1 MDFDLTTL
9 FIFGSTYLAILFGI
23 AFITDRG
30 WIPQKIVRHP
40 LVYVLSMG
48 VFASGWFYFNSIG
61 LAQRSGYGF
70 VSSAIGISLAFL
82 LSPLLLQPILDL
94 TRTYQLSSLADLIAF
109 RYRSPF
115 AGTLTT
121 WVILVGAIALIALQI
136 RVVADTA
143 DVLTTV
149 SSHDSIAIGFCALI
163 TLFAVLFGTSR
174 EKNREQHD
182 GLVMAIAFESLSK
195 LIAFL
200 IVGGFAIYGG
210 FGGFES
216 MSAWVE
222 LQPMSTLTQKNST
235 NFSQSQILIVVF
247 FAASITMPHMF
258 YATFTENN
266 GRRALSFA
274 SWGLPLYFFLISLP
288 VLPILWAGLKSGSTV
303 PVEYYPVIIGDS
315 FGRPLL
321 SLLGYMGGLSAA
333 SGLIIV
339 ITLAL
344 SNMCLNHIILPLR
357 QPSPKQN
364 IYKWLMWRRRIL
376 ISALIWAGFALHYL
390 PSDLVAIGSIGA
402 MAFIT
407 CLQFLPGVLAILY
420 WPPGNKRGYIA
431 GIIAS
436 SILLI
441 LYLFYTDFA
450 QESLINWRLITEQSI
465 INWRLATALSLAVN
479 VAVFAIVSLLF
490 PSDEEEF
497 NTANICS
504 LDNLRRPHQGELVAK
519 SVGEFIKNLEAPL
532 GFKTARREVKH
543 ALRELNF
550 TEEDQRPYAMRL
562 LRGRLEVNLSE
573 LLGPKVGRGIIE
585 SSLPYEIVPKNIG
598 TDLNV
603 IESGIEAYRG
613 NLSGVAAD
621 LDNLRRYHRHILF
634 NLPIG
639 ICSLG
644 PNNEIVMWN
653 RELENL
659 TGIKSA
665 QVIGSQ
671 TINLPEPWQ
680 GILEDFSENNVNQTD
695 KRSFALKNV
704 RKTVKLHKAM
714 IEKEI
719 DPDSNSSTDGL
730 IILVEDLTDT
740 ENLEAGLAHSQRLAS
755 IGRLAAGVAHEIGN
769 PITGIACLAQTI
781 RDEFKSEEL
790 QELSGEIITQTNRTS
805 KILQSLVNFAH
816 TGTNQKLYS
825 KQKVAVSDCVADTK
839 TLISLDKKS
848 TDIDYIFE
856 TDPKAEI
863 LGDSQRLLQIFVN
876 LINNARD
883 ASQKG
888 DKVITRTSAEGNT
901 VKITITDE
909 GSGIPDH
916 LQNRVF
922 DPFFTTKEPG
932 EGTGLGLSLVY
943 SIVEDLNGNIDI
955 MSSTGKGEKGTQ
967 VTLSF
972 PRYQNL

>member
-9 FIFGSTYLAILFGI
+9 FVFGSAYLAILFGI

-121 WVILVGAIALIALQI
+121 WVILVGSIALIALQI

-143 DVLTTV
+143 DVLTTA

-163 TLFAVLFGTSR
+163 TLFAVLFGTSS

-216 MSAWVE
+216 MGAWVE

-235 NFSQSQILIVVF
+235 NFSQFQIFIVVF

-258 YATFTENN
+258 YTTFTENN

-465 INWRLATALSLAVN
+465 INWRLATALSLAIN

-532 GFKTARREVKH
+532 GLKTARREVKH

-550 TEEDQRPYAMRL
+550 TEGDQRPYAMRL

-585 SSLPYEIVPKNIG
+585 SSLPYEIVSKNIG

-680 GILEDFSENNVNQTD
+680 GILEDFSENNINQTD

-719 DPDSNSSTDGL
+719 NPDSNSSTDGL

-790 QELSGEIITQTNRTS
+790 QELSGEIIAQTNRTS

-825 KQKVAVSDCVADTK
+825 KQKIAVSDCIADTK

-955 MSSTGKGEKGTQ
+955 MSSTGKGSKGTQ

-972 PRYQNL
+972 PRY

>member
-163 TLFAVLFGTSR
+163 TLFAVLFGTSS

-490 PSDEEEF
+490 PSDKEEF

>member
-719 DPDSNSSTDGL
+719 NPDSSSSTDGL

-790 QELSGEIITQTNRTS
+790 QHLSGEIITQTNRTS